1 MEAQIHLLEQEAY
14 CAVLRA
20 FKAQSDALTWEKEGL
35 ITELRKE
42 LRVSDDEHR
51 ELLSRVNED
60 DIIRQIREWRTTGV
74 PEATRFGVPQRVHE
88 MIPSPTI
95 SAARKKQKTSQG
107 SQLLPTL
114 SSVKAMQ
121 LPSQFTTRARYFT
134 THNSRSSSGALVI
147 DEPPEALLGR
157 KGRHALVY
165 DIGTEN
171 ETWEWVDLNEIS
183 PEDIRWDG
191 EDPAISYHGG
201 GQGGASRAIRK
212 PMNRRVFLSG
222 SGPLRGSTKFPAR
235 REHLATH
242 NGFAAKVSDD
252 IELLN
257 TETLVKEVEK
267 VFGVSQP
274 DPLELEK
281 AKMML
286 KEHEQAL
293 MDAIAR
299 LADASD
305 GESGNCYISI
315 CSYPYFLCS
324 VCLEL
329 RRDVHSFHSGYIIAA
344 TTDFFGL

>member
-1 MEAQIHLLEQEAY
+1 MEAQIHHLEQEAY
-14 CAVLRA
+14 SAVLRA

-51 ELLSRVNED
+51 ELLSRVNGD
-60 DIIRQIREWRTTGV
+60 DVILRIREWRTTGGN
-74 PEATRFGVPQRVHE
+74 EATRFVPPRGHDMV
-88 MIPSPTI
+88 PSPTI
-95 SAARKKQKTSQG
+95 SGARKRQKISQG
-107 SQLLPTL
+107 GHALPTL

-121 LPSQFTTRARYFT
+121 LPSQFATRPRYFT
-134 THNSRSSSGALVI
+134 THNSGSSSGAPVV

-157 KGRHALVY
+157 KARHSLVY
-165 DIGTEN
+165 DMGTKN

-191 EDPAISYHGG
+191 EDPAILYRG
-201 GQGGASRAIRK
+201 GQGGGGSRVMRK
-212 PMNRRVFLSG
+212 TISHGGFIPPG
-222 SGPLRGSTKFPAR
+222 SIPVQGYRKFPSR
-235 REHLATH
+235 RELLAAR

-274 DPLELEK
+274 DPIELEK

-286 KEHEQAL
+286 KEQEQAL
-293 MDAIAR
+293 LDAIAR

-305 GESGNCYISI
+305 GESDGEHH
-315 CSYPYFLCS
+315 FLHGQPM
-324 VCLEL
+324 E
-329 RRDVHSFHSGYIIAA
+329 R
-344 TTDFFGL
+344 

>member
-1 MEAQIHLLEQEAY
+1 MEAQIHHLEQEAY
-14 CAVLRA
+14 SAVLRA

-51 ELLSRVNED
+51 ELLSRVNGD
-60 DIIRQIREWRTTGV
+60 DVILRIREWRTTGGN
-74 PEATRFGVPQRVHE
+74 EATRFVPPRGLDMV
-88 MIPSPTI
+88 PSPTI
-95 SAARKKQKTSQG
+95 SGARKRQKISQG
-107 SQLLPTL
+107 GHALPTL

-121 LPSQFTTRARYFT
+121 LPSQFATRPRYFT
-134 THNSRSSSGALVI
+134 THNSRSSSGAPVV

-157 KGRHALVY
+157 KARHSLVY
-165 DIGTEN
+165 DMGTKN

-191 EDPAISYHGG
+191 EDPAILYRG
-201 GQGGASRAIRK
+201 GQGGGGSRVMRK
-212 PMNRRVFLSG
+212 TISHGGFIPPG
-222 SGPLRGSTKFPAR
+222 SIPVQGYRKFPSR
-235 REHLATH
+235 RELLAAR

-274 DPLELEK
+274 DPIELEK

-286 KEHEQAL
+286 KEQEQAL
-293 MDAIAR
+293 LDAIAR

-305 GESGNCYISI
+305 GESDGEQH
-315 CSYPYFLCS
+315 FLHGQPM
-324 VCLEL
+324 E
-329 RRDVHSFHSGYIIAA
+329 R
-344 TTDFFGL
+344 

>member
-1 MEAQIHLLEQEAY
+1 MEAQIHHLEQEAY
-14 CAVLRA
+14 SAVLRA

-51 ELLSRVNED
+51 ELLSRVNGD
-60 DIIRQIREWRTTGV
+60 DVILRIREWRTTGGN
-74 PEATRFGVPQRVHE
+74 EATRFVPPRGHDMV
-88 MIPSPTI
+88 PSPTI
-95 SAARKKQKTSQG
+95 SGARKRQKISQG
-107 SQLLPTL
+107 GHALPTL

-121 LPSQFTTRARYFT
+121 LPSQFATRPRYFT
-134 THNSRSSSGALVI
+134 THNSGSSSGAPVV

-157 KGRHALVY
+157 KVWTRWPEDNHFYEAVITQYDSSQARHSLVY
-165 DIGTEN
+165 DMGTKN

-191 EDPAISYHGG
+191 EDPAILYRG
-201 GQGGASRAIRK
+201 GQGGGGSRVMRK
-212 PMNRRVFLSG
+212 TISHGGFIPPG
-222 SGPLRGSTKFPAR
+222 SIPVQGYRKFPSR
-235 REHLATH
+235 RELLAAR

-274 DPLELEK
+274 DPIELEK

-286 KEHEQAL
+286 KEQEQAL
-293 MDAIAR
+293 LDAIAR

-305 GESGNCYISI
+305 GESDGEHH
-315 CSYPYFLCS
+315 FLHGQPM
-324 VCLEL
+324 E
-329 RRDVHSFHSGYIIAA
+329 R
-344 TTDFFGL
+344 